1 MSLTSPKRILLIAM
15 PLIGDVILATPL
27 LRTLRQAYPQTIIDV
42 LVNQGHGA
50 VLEGNPDL
58 THIIEVVER
67 PQGRELLHL
76 FQRLFRRYDLSF
88 SNSTGDRKILYA
100 LLAAR
105 RCITLVPAAR
115 WQDAWKRLLSYAWT
129 ELDDKAT
136 HTVVQNLRLADLLGF
151 ECSFE
156 VVIPSA
162 ADTEQNLKRLLSFNW
177 RHEPY
182 CVLHLAP
189 RWHYKRWILSGWRTL
204 AQHMNHKGFQVIL
217 TGGGDKQELEYL
229 HAAFPETPVGV
240 TNLAGRLRFSD
251 VARLLKTAQIYVGPD
266 TAVTHI
272 AAAAGTP
279 TVALFGPTNPLKW
292 APWPRGYASHHPP
305 FSKVGTQR
313 VSNVFLVQ
321 GEAEC
326 VPCHEEGCEGHKLSF
341 SRCLQE
347 LDTARVIQAV
357 DTFIAEK
364 NSKPGNSQT
373 LIC

>member
-1 MSLTSPKRILLIAM
+1 MSLASPKRILLIAM

-27 LRTLRQAYPQTIIDV
+27 LRTLRRAFPQAIIDV
-42 LVNQGHGA
+42 LVNRGHGA
-50 VLEGNPDL
+50 VLQGNPDL
-58 THIIEVVER
+58 SHTIEVAER
-67 PQGRELLHL
+67 PQGQELLHL
-76 FQRLFRRYDLSF
+76 FRRLFRRYDLSF

-105 RCITLVPAAR
+105 RCVTLVPAAR
-115 WQDAWKRLLSYAWT
+115 WQDAWKRLFSYAWT

-136 HTVVQNLRLADLLGF
+136 HTVVQNLRLADLLGI

-156 VVIPSA
+156 VVVPHA
-162 ADTEQNLKRLLSFNW
+162 ADTDQNLERLLSFDW

-182 CVLHLAP
+182 CVLHLTP
-189 RWHYKRWILSGWRTL
+189 RWHYKRWVLSGWRAL
-204 AQHMNHKGFQVIL
+204 AQYMNQKGFQVIL
-217 TGGGDKQELEYL
+217 TGGVDKQELEYL
-229 HAAFPETPVGV
+229 RAAFPETPVGV

-251 VARLLKTAQIYVGPD
+251 VAHLLKTAQIYIGPD

-272 AAAAGTP
+272 AAATGTP

-292 APWPRGYASHHPP
+292 APWPQGYAVHHPP
-305 FSKVGTQR
+305 FPKVGSRR
-313 VSNVFLVQ
+313 VNNVFLVQ

-326 VPCHEEGCEGHKLSF
+326 VPCHEEGCEGHKFSF

-357 DTFIAEK
+357 DTLLNEK
-364 NSKPGNSQT
+364 SSIPSNTILSQ
-373 LIC
+373 

>member
-1 MSLTSPKRILLIAM
+1 MSLSSPKRILLIAM

-27 LRTLRQAYPQTIIDV
+27 LRTLRQAYPRAIIDV
-42 LVNQGHGA
+42 LVNQSHGA

-58 THIIEVVER
+58 THTIEVAER
-67 PQGRELLHL
+67 PQGRELLRL
-76 FQRLFRRYDLSF
+76 FRRLFRRYDLSF
-88 SNSTGDRKILYA
+88 SNSTGDRKVLYA

-105 RCITLVPAAR
+105 RCFTLVPAAR

-136 HTVVQNLRLADLLGF
+136 HTVVQNLRLADLLGI
-151 ECSFE
+151 ECRFE
-156 VVIPSA
+156 VVIPNA
-162 ADTEQNLKRLLSFNW
+162 ADTEQNLDRLLPFNW
-177 RHEPY
+177 RDEAY

-189 RWHYKRWILSGWRTL
+189 RWHYKRWILSGWRAL

-229 HAAFPETPVGV
+229 HAAFPETPVGI
-240 TNLAGRLRFSD
+240 TNLAGKLRFGE
-251 VARLLKTAQIYVGPD
+251 VARLIMTAQIYVGPD

-279 TVALFGPTNPLKW
+279 TIALFGPTNPLKW
-292 APWPRGYASHHPP
+292 APWPRGYASHHAP
-305 FSKVGTQR
+305 FSKVGSQR
-313 VSNVFLVQ
+313 VNNVFLVQ

-347 LDTARVIQAV
+347 LDAARVTQAV

-364 NSKPGNSQT
+364 YSKPGNSQT
-373 LIC
+373 